1 MSLDESPERDVKI
14 KDETLT
20 RLNLAYEKP
29 TDQHLKNFPKDK
41 MINLLRRD
49 NEKYRLDSEN
59 VVNSG
64 QAKFTDV
71 THILSVILN
80 LQNVTI

>member
-1 MSLDESPERDVKI
+1 MSLDESPERDVEI

-20 RLNLAYEKP
+20 RLNLVYEKP

-49 NEKYRLDSEN
+49 N
-59 VVNSG
+59 
-64 QAKFTDV
+64 
-71 THILSVILN
+71 VIVIVPTRFGKRCL
-80 LQNVTI
+80 